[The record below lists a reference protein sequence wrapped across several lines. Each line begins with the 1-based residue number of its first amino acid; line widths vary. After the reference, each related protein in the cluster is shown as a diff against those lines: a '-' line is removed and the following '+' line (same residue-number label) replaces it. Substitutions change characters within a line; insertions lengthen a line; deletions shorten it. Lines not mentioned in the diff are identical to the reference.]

1 MKGSHNE
8 ENQNLDRLFESKL
21 FSAGIEHRFIS
32 DFSSHA
38 QKEISNLTELL
49 GEQLSLST
57 SEDDQKTDQFLLSIM
72 NHSQDKDVDAFIKV
86 IQRASPECTEI
97 DVVRIVFACM
107 IKFRQKST
115 NTVSEI
121 LTDHSIDNEQVAET
135 MSLVTKLKTIM
146 STSKEAEENFES
158 YFDQL
163 NSLPEFGRIKRRW
176 SNSCKILNHFKRQID
191 TFTEQTVQKYKKDS
205 SEHKEEDIKEEETK
219 TPQKIEEVK
228 GEQNEETI
236 DTTTTKGI
244 DAASQ
249 SKVDKE
255 VQLYRAKIIEGLKQ
269 KAEVLL
275 KMVTPNFFDHKE
287 LVKNTIVK
295 KGTSTKYKS
304 QMKPKLSGNVRR
316 KLTTDQLDKIP
327 KKDVFDGSQSSVL
340 AYFKL
345 ELNAKEIM
353 KKVERVVV
361 DTLKRAAGFRLISTI
376 IKNQVNLD
384 DRI

>member
-1 MKGSHNE
+1 
-8 ENQNLDRLFESKL
+8 
-21 FSAGIEHRFIS
+21 
-32 DFSSHA
+32 
-38 QKEISNLTELL
+38 
-49 GEQLSLST
+49 
-57 SEDDQKTDQFLLSIM
+57 
-72 NHSQDKDVDAFIKV
+72 
-86 IQRASPECTEI
+86 
-97 DVVRIVFACM
+97 
-107 IKFRQKST
+107 
-115 NTVSEI
+115 
-121 LTDHSIDNEQVAET
+121 
-135 MSLVTKLKTIM
+135 M

-287 LVKNTIVK
+287 LLKNTIVK

-384 DRI
+384 DKI